1 MRPNV
6 DDYFS
11 FRQYRVAIT
20 NYATTNQRHLRG
32 ALLDVRQDIIVTTNV
47 KSQINAT
54 LWLLKHN
61 RQTEKTMFTVIIKL
75 FLSDKCN
82 WDWMQSC
89 KHQHQQAIKE
99 LKDFASEFDRKL
111 HCAVISSATLERD
124 EAFCEVIY
132 EATMPDDLQMKIE
145 SVVQLLAQD
154 VT

>member
-1 MRPNV
+1 
-6 DDYFS
+6 
-11 FRQYRVAIT
+11 
-20 NYATTNQRHLRG
+20 
-32 ALLDVRQDIIVTTNV
+32 
-47 KSQINAT
+47 
-54 LWLLKHN
+54 
-61 RQTEKTMFTVIIKL
+61 MFTVIIKL

-82 WDWMQSC
+82 WDWMQSY

-154 VT
+154 VTQQMEGMRFVLKTVDKEVDYVYSQVKA